1 MSRSG
6 FSLLL
11 GWLTEGFGGESLGS
25 GGGFTGEKGKR
36 GRAAVMRVVNNH
48 LRFDGKTF
56 QIFTYES
63 IECDFM
69 TVTSTNPT
77 ATPPHAWEESTGL
90 LSQLIPK
97 TNGSSSVTTAAN
109 ASGFNALK
117 TDLKLGPAPMSE
129 DLRTETE
136 RVLREQA
143 MVERDPNVH
152 LDLQLLRPQ
161 PFVGITAPAEAD
173 MLPLPPTFMTV
184 DVDREVNAV
193 RDARKRIRLDPSA
206 LNGVDPNSPQ
216 AASLKARA
224 LPSICAYTLHDVAE
238 GCVWFIDV

>member
-1 MSRSG
+1 MVNPSAQVADLQVRKENEDVLPLCVWSITI
-6 FSLLL
+6 FDLMVRLSN
-11 GWLTEGFGGESLGS
+11 
-25 GGGFTGEKGKR
+25 FTR
-36 GRAAVMRVVNNH
+36 GLN
-48 LRFDGKTF
+48 
-56 QIFTYES
+56 
-63 IECDFM
+63 ECDIM
-69 TVTSTNPT
+69 AVTSTNPT

-97 TNGSSSVTTAAN
+97 TNGSMSTTTATNPSA
-109 ASGFNALK
+109 FNALK

-129 DLRTETE
+129 DLRTEAE

-161 PFVGITAPAEAD
+161 PFVGVTAPAEAE
-173 MLPLPPTFMTV
+173 MLPLPPMFMTV
-184 DVDREVNAV
+184 DVDREVNAI

-206 LNGVDPNSPQ
+206 LSGVDPNSLQ

-238 GCVWFIDV
+238 GYV